1 MSTLLKN
8 TLILGAL
15 MNITNETMCVIE
27 QSLFDTYCIKS
38 KISFFFK
45 THEATFYKLAG
56 SLNGRSFIGTLD
68 VLKSNIV
75 ENKFTFSVSGRFDDD
90 DDDDNDSLKNH
101 ILADNVLLSAINEVN
116 QLVNDNFARVM
127 PLFYKSFYM
136 GVGSFFFVNEA
147 IEQLTLDMTP
157 EFYLNLEF
165 GRKDDDTMM
174 VSKSLM
180 FTSYATKKGL
190 KEIQYQL
197 PDCLTLRKINDHSD
211 VDEFKKILLREYMSS
226 YSRTTS
232 NELVLALSDFDALSY
247 ASIVDHLKIQSMQDI
262 T

>member
-15 MNITNETMCVIE
+15 MNITNETMRVIE
-27 QSLFDTYCIKS
+27 QSLFDTYGIKS

-56 SLNGRSFIGTLD
+56 SLNERSFVGTLD

-75 ENKFTFSVSGRFDDD
+75 ENKFTFSVSGHFDDD
-90 DDDDNDSLKNH
+90 DNSLKNH
-101 ILADNVLLSAINEVN
+101 ILSDNVLLIAINEVN
-116 QLVNDNFARVM
+116 QLVHDNFARVM
-127 PLFYKSFYM
+127 PLFYKSFYL
-136 GVGSFFFVNEA
+136 GVGSFFFINEA

-180 FTSYATKKGL
+180 FTSYATTKKGL

-197 PDCLTLRKINDHSD
+197 PDCLTLRKINDHSG
-211 VDEFKKILLREYMSS
+211 VDEFKKTLLREYMSS

-232 NELVLALSDFDALSY
+232 NELVLALSDFDTLSY
-247 ASIVDHLKIQSMQDI
+247 ESIVDHLKIQSMQDI

>member
-15 MNITNETMCVIE
+15 MNITNETMRVIE
-27 QSLFDTYCIKS
+27 QSLFDTYGIKS
-38 KISFFFK
+38 KTSFFFK

-56 SLNGRSFIGTLD
+56 TLNGRSFIGTID

-90 DDDDNDSLKNH
+90 TDSLKNH
-101 ILADNVLLSAINEVN
+101 VLADNVLLIAINEVN

-127 PLFYKSFYM
+127 SLFYKSFYL
-136 GVGSFFFVNEA
+136 GVGSFFFINEA
-147 IEQLTLDMTP
+147 IEQLMLDMTP

-165 GRKDDDTMM
+165 GRKDDDTMV

-197 PDCLTLRKINDHSD
+197 PDCLTLRKINDHSG
-211 VDEFKKILLREYMSS
+211 VDEFKKTLLREYMSS
-226 YSRTTS
+226 YSRTTCK
-232 NELVLALSDFDALSY
+232 ELVLALDDFDTLSY
-247 ASIVDHLKIQSMQDI
+247 ENIIEYLKVQSMQDI
-262 T
+262 S